1 MGDAP
6 QLRMM
11 VGLSLKYWHMSDLP
25 TRQNLIGAA
34 FGIAA
39 IACISVRPILVK
51 LAYLE
56 LQDPITILA
65 MRMAYCWPITSML
78 LLLSNRQMPRADNA
92 ALTMK
97 EKSLLL
103 LMGFSGFY
111 VSSYLDFLSL
121 EFLSA
126 GTSRLITYSYP
137 SFVMVFSIVILKRWP
152 TVSEVGALVI
162 IYAGLLA
169 LLIGGASISGSEA
182 VRGAGLAWLSA
193 ATYALYLVLN
203 SSVGHRVGSLR
214 TASFVILV
222 GSTACLIQFLL
233 TRNITALLVSWRI
246 YALTAGMALIT
257 TIIPVYLV
265 TAAMTR
271 IGANRMALI
280 GALGPVLSLAM
291 GVAFLGDR
299 LDVAQAFGALMI
311 LAGVG
316 WVSALR

>member
-1 MGDAP
+1 MRSDFES
-6 QLRMM
+6 RTTI
-11 VGLSLKYWHMSDLP
+11 GLSLKHKLASDLAA
-25 TRQNLIGAA
+25 RRNLIGTAL
-34 FGIAA
+34 GVAA
-39 IACISVRPILVK
+39 IACISIRPVLVK
-51 LAYLE
+51 LAYVE

-65 MRMAYCWPITSML
+65 MRMAYCWPIALAL
-78 LLLSNRQMPRADNA
+78 LLASDRPLQAAENA
-92 ALTMK
+92 ALTIR

-111 VSSYLDFLSL
+111 VSSYLDFWSL

-137 SFVMVFSIVILKRWP
+137 SFVMVFSILILKRWP
-152 TVSEVGALVI
+152 TISEVGALFI
-162 IYAGLLA
+162 TYFGLLA
-169 LLIGGASISGSEA
+169 LLIGGASLSEPEM

-203 SSVGHRVGSLR
+203 SSIGHRVGSLR

-222 GSTACLIQFLL
+222 GSTACILQFLF
-233 TRNITALLVSWRI
+233 TRHMTALLVSWRL

-280 GALGPVLSLAM
+280 GALGPVLSVAM
-291 GVAFLGDR
+291 GVSFLGDR
-299 LDVAQAFGALMI
+299 LGFAQVLGASMV
-311 LAGVG
+311 LAGVA
-316 WVSALR
+316 WVTALR